1 MLLSLQQRG
10 GQPPAGNHPPQP
22 SKVPGLKKPGGQ
34 VGELVGWSTGSPAR
48 AQGGRSGPGASRGAQ
63 PGPWGFAP
71 SARPWAAEQ
80 PLYVLTA
87 PSTSGPK

>member
-48 AQGGRSGPGASRGAQ
+48 AQGGRSGLGASRGAQ
-63 PGPWGFAP
+63 PGPWGI
-71 SARPWAAEQ
+71 RPLSEALGRRAALVC
-80 PLYVLTA
+80 PHCSLYQW
-87 PSTSGPK
+87 P